1 MTDISTRVQELA
13 GLLLQKKFF
22 LSTAESCTGGLI
34 GHLLTNQPG
43 SSAWYMGGAVAYSN
57 SLKIKILGVN
67 QELLYQYG
75 AVSSEC
81 VLGMARGVSDLTG
94 SQVSVAVS
102 GIAGP
107 DGGTPDKPVGTV
119 YIAWG
124 GSGDFRWEKNIF
136 SGDRHEVKFQSA
148 ERAIETLVRYLLK
161 MESQ

>member
-1 MTDISTRVQELA
+1 MTDISNRVHELA
-13 GLLLQKKFF
+13 GLLIERNFF

-43 SSAWYMGGAVAYSN
+43 SSVWYMGGAVAYSN
-57 SLKIKILGVN
+57 SLKTGILGVD
-67 QELLYQYG
+67 EDLLVKHG

-81 VLGMARGVSDLTG
+81 VLSMVKGVSDLTG
-94 SQVSVAVS
+94 SQVCIAVS

-124 GSGDFRWEKNIF
+124 GSGDFWWEKNIF
-136 SGDRHEVKFQSA
+136 SGGRHEVKFQSA
-148 ERAIETLVRYLLK
+148 ERAIEALVQYLLK
-161 MESQ
+161 